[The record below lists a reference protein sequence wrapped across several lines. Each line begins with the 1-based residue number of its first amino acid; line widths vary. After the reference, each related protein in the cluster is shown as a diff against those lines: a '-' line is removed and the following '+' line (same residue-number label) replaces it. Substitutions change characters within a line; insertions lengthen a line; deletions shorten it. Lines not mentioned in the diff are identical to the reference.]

1 MKKLQIHEYAY
12 ANPSPSGIGAKNTIS
27 NGPDNGANDLLASH
41 FWQPKRHGSTQGAA
55 DNGITLLGSIDGMST
70 GELNIGGHGN
80 DGLLET
86 GTGQNGPFDV
96 HKMILTWNEYDWGPS
111 LDQIKSSSVTQISI
125 WSCHTGAGQDGADL
139 LFAMAKR
146 CGRAVRAGTG
156 FLYSNDKQTW
166 WEAGSVWQVATPTNK
181 PNPIPAPTPHLSVQ
195 ATLLFD
201 VGGNDLP
208 VTDIRTIEISTI
220 LGNAKA
226 ASPKTA
232 TGSGAQNLVASLFLP
247 QALEMSAEVMA
258 LLTAQL
264 VLTFTDGSIVN
275 FDVFNDRLAVDNVS
289 QTAYYLAPGL
299 QRIYIS
305 LP

>member
-1 MKKLQIHEYAY
+1 MRKLQIHEYAY

-27 NGPDNGANDLLASH
+27 NGPDNGANNLLASH
-41 FWQPKRHGSTQGAA
+41 FWQPKRHSSTQGAA
-55 DNGITLLGSIDGMST
+55 DNGLTLLGAIEGMST

-80 DGLLET
+80 EGLLET
-86 GTGQNGPFDV
+86 GTGQNGPFDSK
-96 HKMILTWNEYDWGPS
+96 KMILTWNEYDWGPS
-111 LDQIKSSSVTQISI
+111 LDQIKNSSVTQITI

-139 LFAMAKR
+139 LFGMAKR

-166 WEAGSVWQVATPTNK
+166 WEAGSVWQVATPTNR
-181 PNPIPAPTPHLSVQ
+181 PVPIPAPSPHLSMQ

-201 VGGNDLP
+201 VGGKDVP
-208 VTDIRTIEISTI
+208 VTDVQTIEISTI

-226 ASPKTA
+226 ASPKML
-232 TGSGAQNLVASLFLP
+232 TGASAQNLVASLFLP

-264 VLTFTDGSIVN
+264 VLTFTDGSLAN
-275 FDVFNDRLAVDNVS
+275 FDVFNDRLAVDRVS
-289 QTAYYLAPGL
+289 QTAYYLTPGL
-299 QRIYIS
+299 QQIYNF